1 MKRGTVLG
9 FALAPIIDA
18 GTAPFHHKMALS
30 WKEIRYTSNVKPEF
44 LELYKSAHNNAV
56 DLLAEAEILYEKEKS
71 ARAFFLAFTALEE
84 IFKSQLAADVFTGL
98 IDEKE
103 FFEYYRDHKKKIRR
117 MAWAT
122 DEARRYFDKWED
134 SYVEL
139 EPPAIS
145 SRMNALYV
153 SLDKRTVQSPKQIV
167 TAEEAKGVI
176 RTVEAALDSIAK
188 NEFMGYPPG
197 TKGYMK

>member
-1 MKRGTVLG
+1 
-9 FALAPIIDA
+9 
-18 GTAPFHHKMALS
+18 MALI

-84 IFKSQLAADVFTGL
+84 ISKSQLAADVFTGL

-103 FFEYYRDHKKKIRR
+103 FSEYYRDHKKKIRR

-134 SYVEL
+134 SYVEV

-153 SLDKRTVQSPKQIV
+153 SLDKKTVQSPKQIV

-176 RTVEAALDSIAK
+176 RTVEAVLDSIAK